1 MKIKVIFASLL
12 ILTGAVYAQ
21 NTAPAMDLTPYQS
34 CISQLR
40 SSGLFTG
47 INAATWAQAAPQLQ
61 ADGSV
66 LPLLDQQDQWS
77 APRHLL
83 QF

>member
-12 ILTGAVYAQ
+12 ILTGAVHAQ
-21 NTAPAMDLTPYQS
+21 NTAPAVDLTPYQS

-47 INAATWAQAAPQLQ
+47 INAASWAQAAPQLQ

-66 LPLLDQQDQWS
+66 LPLLDKQ
-77 APRHLL
+77 PE
-83 QF
+83 FTMPETN